1 MDRGKILVLMA
12 DLSPQLWR
20 PATIE
25 SIVSESE
32 RTKTFRL
39 KLSGPYPFMAGQH
52 CSIQLRAPDG
62 YTAAR
67 DYSFSSSPAS
77 GVVETT
83 IAHAPHGEVSGWF
96 CTQAE
101 VGDQVEISAP
111 IGRHFVWTP
120 AQTEP
125 ILLIAGGVG
134 VTPLMSI
141 LREHRASGATSGVN
155 LFYSVRTFEDICF
168 KNELVGKE
176 NVTFT
181 LVDSQPDDWQG
192 YTGIVTADMLRPLAL
207 PNQTTYV
214 CGPTA
219 YVEAVTHILTDQLG
233 VAADTI
239 KTERFG

>member
-1 MDRGKILVLMA
+1 MA

-25 SIVSESE
+25 RITIESP
-32 RTKTFRL
+32 RTKTFQF
-39 KLSGPYPFMAGQH
+39 KLSGPYPFVAGQH
-52 CSIQLRAPDG
+52 CSVQLRAPDG

-67 DYSFSSSPAS
+67 DYSFSSSPS
-77 GVVETT
+77 SELVETT
-83 IAHAPHGEVSGWF
+83 IALAPYGEVSGWF

-101 VGDQVEISAP
+101 VGDAVEISAP
-111 IGRHFVWTP
+111 IGRHFTWTP

-125 ILLIAGGVG
+125 LLLIAGGVG

-141 LREHRASGATSGVN
+141 LREHRAVGASSDVQ

-168 KNELVGKE
+168 KDELVGKDS
-176 NVTFT
+176 VTFT
-181 LVDSQPDDWQG
+181 LVDSHPDDWRG
-192 YTGIVTADMLRPLAL
+192 YTGIITAEMLQPLVRDG
-207 PNQTTYV
+207 QTTYV

-233 VAADTI
+233 VSPDTI

>member
-1 MDRGKILVLMA
+1 MA

-25 SIVSESE
+25 KIVVESP

-39 KLSGPYPFMAGQH
+39 KLSGPYPFGAGQH
-52 CSIQLRAPDG
+52 CSVQLRAPDG

-67 DYSFSSSPAS
+67 DYSFSSSPS
-77 GVVETT
+77 SDTVETT

-101 VGDQVEISAP
+101 VGDIVEVSAP
-111 IGRHFVWTP
+111 IGRHFTWTSIN
-120 AQTEP
+120 TEP
-125 ILLIAGGVG
+125 ILLIGGGVG

-141 LREHRASGATSGVN
+141 LREHIVTKAVSDIK

-168 KNELVGKE
+168 KDELIGND

-181 LVDSQPDDWQG
+181 LVDSHPDDWQG
-192 YTGIVTADMLRPLAL
+192 YVGIVTPEMLQPLIA
-207 PNQTTYV
+207 PGQMIYV

-219 YVEAVTHILTDQLG
+219 YVEAVTHILTNSLG
-233 VAADTI
+233 VLPETI

>member
-1 MDRGKILVLMA
+1 MA

-20 PATIE
+20 SATIE
-25 SIVSESE
+25 KIVVESP

-39 KLSGPYPFMAGQH
+39 KLSGPYPFVAGQH

-67 DYSFSSSPAS
+67 DYSFSSSPS
-77 GVVETT
+77 SETIETT

-96 CTQAE
+96 CTEAE
-101 VGDQVEISAP
+101 VGDSVDISAP
-111 IGRHFVWTP
+111 IGRHFTWSP
-120 AQTEP
+120 LMQEP
-125 ILLIAGGVG
+125 VLLIGGGVG

-141 LREHRASGATSGVN
+141 LREHTAAKASADIK
-155 LFYSVRTFEDICF
+155 LFYSVRTFDDICF
-168 KNELVGKE
+168 KNELVGND

-181 LVDSQPDDWQG
+181 LVDNHPDDWAG
-192 YTGIVTADMLRPLAL
+192 YTGIVTADMLRPLVQ
-207 PNQTTYV
+207 PGQITYV

-219 YVEAVTHILTDQLG
+219 YVEAVTHILTDQMG
-233 VAADTI
+233 IAPETI

>member
-1 MDRGKILVLMA
+1 MA

-25 SIVSESE
+25 KIIVESP

-39 KLSGPYPFMAGQH
+39 KLSGPYPFVAGQH

-67 DYSFSSSPAS
+67 DYSFSSAPSS
-77 GVVETT
+77 ELVETT

-101 VGDQVEISAP
+101 VGDTVEISAP
-111 IGRHFVWTP
+111 IGRHFTWSPLLGESV
-120 AQTEP
+120 
-125 ILLIAGGVG
+125 LLIGGGVG

-141 LREHRASGATSGVN
+141 LREHTVMNASSDIK

-168 KNELVGKE
+168 KDELVNKDH
-176 NVTFT
+176 VTFT
-181 LVDSQPDDWQG
+181 LVDSHPDDWQG
-192 YTGIVTADMLRPLAL
+192 HIGIVTADMLRPLVV
-207 PNQTTYV
+207 PNQITYV

-219 YVEAVTHILTDQLG
+219 YVEAVTHILTDQMG
-233 VAADTI
+233 IAPETI

>member
-1 MDRGKILVLMA
+1 MVE
-12 DLSPQLWR
+12 SP
-20 PATIE
+20 
-25 SIVSESE
+25 

-39 KLSGPYPFMAGQH
+39 KLSGPYPFIAGQH

-67 DYSFSSSPAS
+67 DYSFSSSPS
-77 GVVETT
+77 SSVVETT

-101 VGDQVEISAP
+101 VGDTVEISAP
-111 IGRHFVWTP
+111 IGRHFTWSP
-120 AQTEP
+120 LQNEP
-125 ILLIAGGVG
+125 ILLIGGGVG

-141 LREHRASGATSGVN
+141 RREHISSQASSDLT

-168 KNELVGKE
+168 KDELGGKG
-176 NVTFT
+176 NVIFT
-181 LVDSQPDDWQG
+181 LVDNHPDDWQG
-192 YTGIVTADMLRPLAL
+192 YTGVVTADMLRPLVKSG
-207 PNQTTYV
+207 QTTYV

-219 YVEAVTHILTDQLG
+219 YVEAVTHILTDQLD
-233 VAADTI
+233 VAPETI

>member
-1 MDRGKILVLMA
+1 MA

-20 PATIE
+20 PATIDAIITE
-25 SIVSESE
+25 SS

-67 DYSFSSSPAS
+67 DYSFSSAPS
-77 GVVETT
+77 GDVIETT

-96 CTQAE
+96 CTVAE
-101 VGDQVEISAP
+101 VGDVVEVSAP
-111 IGRHFVWTP
+111 IGRHFTWTP
-120 AQTEP
+120 NHTEP
-125 ILLIAGGVG
+125 ILLIGGGVG

-141 LREHRASGATSGVN
+141 LREHMASGATPDIK

-168 KNELVGKE
+168 KNELVDSG

-181 LVDSQPDDWQG
+181 LVDSHPDDWKG
-192 YTGIVTADMLRPLAL
+192 YIGIVTAEMLEPLIV
-207 PNQTTYV
+207 PEQTIYV

-219 YVEAVTHILTDQLG
+219 YVEAVAHILTDSLG
-233 VAADTI
+233 VPPETI